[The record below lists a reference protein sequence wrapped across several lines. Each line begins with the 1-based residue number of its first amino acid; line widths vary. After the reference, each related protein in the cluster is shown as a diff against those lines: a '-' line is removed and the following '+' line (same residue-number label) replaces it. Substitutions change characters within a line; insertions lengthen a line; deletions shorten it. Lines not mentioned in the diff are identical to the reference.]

1 MEKCGLF
8 QINAIRNLFYF
19 LSSFMIDYV
28 KCYQCLC
35 YISKYLHTFS
45 AGVISTL
52 DDGGRT

>member
-8 QINAIRNLFYF
+8 QINAIRNLFFF

-35 YISKYLHTFS
+35 YIFKYLHTFFCLS
-45 AGVISTL
+45 DKYAS
-52 DDGGRT
+52 